1 MNRPNL
7 VFFSVIFL
15 TTYIYITRMVHSNL
29 FFRETKIYMIL
40 SDRINFFVQYKWL
53 KKGGGGVRGV
63 VVLIFSFVRI
73 IGMVYSTDITSSH
86 ISHFNFMRYNFKLID
101 LKKNG
106 AERRQNFHWPAP
118 KYAWV
123 FCKRGRRRGVIQ
135 YYVWGLYLGEIY
147 EP

>member
-1 MNRPNL
+1 
-7 VFFSVIFL
+7 
-15 TTYIYITRMVHSNL
+15 
-29 FFRETKIYMIL
+29 MIL

-63 VVLIFSFVRI
+63 VVLIFSLVRI

-123 FCKRGRRRGVIQ
+123 FFVKEGGGGESFSIMCGVYIWEK
-135 YYVWGLYLGEIY
+135 YMNPKKMAHHGISIFFRWDT
-147 EP
+147 